1 MSHCDL
7 GVTRFVRFRQLAGGV
22 ELAGAAFCLLY
33 MADMGSFQVWDLG
46 SGECQ
51 RTLQGH
57 SAGVLCC
64 AIAPD
69 GRTVVSAADDHRTLT
84 TGLSTIINQVYAAH
98 KAVTPELEI
107 VCGDHITVAYKN
119 AANLSKLLVHAKD

>member
-1 MSHCDL
+1 M
-7 GVTRFVRFRQLAGGV
+7 TRTRYVCQHTSPSVCSSFLPLADTAIV
-22 ELAGAAFCLLY
+22 CK
-33 MADMGSFQVWDLG
+33 
-46 SGECQ
+46 